1 MVGDATACCRLV
13 AWEKDI
19 DCLLSGNCYQLKNV
33 NVRQYKETKYLSISK
48 ECEIENTEDIG
59 DVIDIKNPN
68 DDSDAIT
75 LTMEAEIV
83 GAWCSQYNGCA
94 SCKTKIESHD
104 GVIAECRNCGMTM
117 KLLSC
122 PKYCTS
128 KIRVLE
134 GSGNQTDLTIFNNI
148 LTTIVED
155 GETQGESAI
164 KTKLLLLPG
173 KLHFHIDTKNIVL
186 SVSKL

>member
-1 MVGDATACCRLV
+1 MLRLAACRLV
-13 AWEKDI
+13 VLEKDI

-33 NVRQYKETKYLSISK
+33 NVRQYKGTKYLSMGK
-48 ECEIENTEDIG
+48 ECEIENIEDIG
-59 DVIDIKNPN
+59 EVIDLENPI

-75 LTMEAEIV
+75 RTMEAELV
-83 GAWCSQYNGCA
+83 WAWCSQYKGCA

-128 KIRVLE
+128 KIHVLE
-134 GSGNQTDLTIFNNI
+134 GSGNQTDPTIFNNI

-155 GETQGESAI
+155 GETQDESAI

-173 KLHFHIDTKNIVL
+173 KLHFHIDTKNSVL